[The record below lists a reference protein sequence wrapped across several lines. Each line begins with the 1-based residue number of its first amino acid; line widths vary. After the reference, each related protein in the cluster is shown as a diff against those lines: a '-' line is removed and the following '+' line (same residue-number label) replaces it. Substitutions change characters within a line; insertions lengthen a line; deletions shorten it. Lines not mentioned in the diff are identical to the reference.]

1 MELGSTSLQ
10 TFSCLARQEG
20 ISKNT
25 LKSKVLG
32 DIFGR
37 LSFILIEVN
46 ARAFLPNQ
54 SLPSKLKLTQHAM
67 GSSHNISD
75 LVQLYLYMLLFI
87 IKYDRYRK
95 QDLQIQL
102 IGTIIMESIKY
113 QFIVI
118 VV

>member
-1 MELGSTSLQ
+1 
-10 TFSCLARQEG
+10 
-20 ISKNT
+20 
-25 LKSKVLG
+25 
-32 DIFGR
+32 
-37 LSFILIEVN
+37 
-46 ARAFLPNQ
+46 
-54 SLPSKLKLTQHAM
+54 M
-67 GSSHNISD
+67 GSSHNIFD